1 MTFAETRRVLSEADP
16 NDKAEVHAQTGL
28 RLTYQPQKKLV
39 EARVQPGLHMCER
52 YVSEGGVVPN
62 AHVFT
67 LTTRF
72 LLGQGRAAMVPD
84 SLTVRRIQ
92 RTTIACVALL
102 AVIAAVVSFRHMHEL
117 CLRHGEDRLAAV
129 LIPLAVDGI
138 IVVAS
143 MSILLAN
150 RYGSRGGA
158 FAWTL
163 LVVGSLA
170 GLGVNI
176 AVAEPGL
183 TGRVIAA
190 WPSVALIGSYELLMS
205 QIRRVS
211 WNTGRQPSEPQQEP
225 EDEHP
230 REGVVVL
237 HREARENGW
246 PDGTLPSERAIAERF
261 EHSPRWIKRAGLT
274 GKLG

>member
-1 MTFAETRRVLSEADP
+1 M
-16 NDKAEVHAQTGL
+16 
-28 RLTYQPQKKLV
+28 
-39 EARVQPGLHMCER
+39 
-52 YVSEGGVVPN
+52 VPN
-62 AHVFT
+62 
-67 LTTRF
+67 
-72 LLGQGRAAMVPD
+72 

-117 CLRHGEDRLAAV
+117 CLRHGEDHLAAV

-158 FAWTL
+158 LAWTL

-170 GLGVNI
+170 SLGANV

-183 TGRVIAA
+183 IGRVIAA
-190 WPSVALIGSYELLMS
+190 WPSIALIGSYELLMS

-211 WNTGRQPSEPQQEP
+211 WNTERQPPEPQQDGGRSRKMSVP
-225 EDEHP
+225 EKAWWSCIGRRGGGRGRTAD
-230 REGVVVL
+230 RTGRSL
-237 HREARENGW
+237 R
-246 PDGTLPSERAIAERF
+246 DGR
-261 EHSPRWIKRAGLT
+261 SPNASSAAPAGAA
-274 GKLG
+274 GSNEQA

>member
-1 MTFAETRRVLSEADP
+1 MVGPHD
-16 NDKAEVHAQTGL
+16 
-28 RLTYQPQKKLV
+28 
-39 EARVQPGLHMCER
+39 M
-52 YVSEGGVVPN
+52 
-62 AHVFT
+62 
-67 LTTRF
+67 
-72 LLGQGRAAMVPD
+72 RA
-84 SLTVRRIQ
+84 VRRIQ
-92 RTTIACVALL
+92 RTTIAYVALL

-117 CLRHGEDRLAAV
+117 CLRHGEDHLAAV

-143 MSILLAN
+143 MSILPAN

-158 FAWTL
+158 LAWTL

-170 GLGVNI
+170 SLGANI

-183 TGRVIAA
+183 IGRVIAA

-211 WNTGRQPSEPQQEP
+211 WNTGRQPPEPQRDVVQRP
-225 EDEHP
+225 EDERS

-237 HREARENGW
+237 HREAWRWARENRR
-246 PDGTLPSERAIAERF
+246 PDGTLPSGRAIAERF
-261 EHSPRWIKRAGLT
+261 ERSPRWGRWIKRAGLT